1 MLSNINSVL
10 LGARKTNPDA
20 TVQVIFTGEWSLPV
34 REAEATNALVDA
46 GCDVITCHVD
56 SPKVVIQTAE
66 SRGVK
71 TCGHNASQAPLAPK
85 GFITGA
91 EYKWSTIYNEYA
103 KTLAAGGTLPNFLTG
118 GYDLDYVQNTPYGA
132 GATPEAIKAADAAK
146 VEMKAKKAY
155 YVGPLKDNTRQG
167 SDPGGRP
174 STRPTIRGS
183 TASTSSPRAS
193 SARSPEPSP
202 LSGGRGPSSPP
213 AAGFSVK
220 SAAGGA
226 GIAVTATTPTEVE
239 AAPSIVPAA
248 DIMGRIAR
256 SAEAV
261 IIPALAVLVAAALFS
276 IFLVLLGKSP
286 VTFFSLLWRGGFGT
300 SFSWQNTLVR
310 AAPLILTAL
319 CVAVPARLGMV
330 IIGGEG
336 AFVLGGFAAAAAA
349 IPFLGW
355 APPVLVMPIMVL
367 TALLT
372 GAVWIG
378 FVGVLRHYRGVNET
392 ISSLLLYYIAVAIMN
407 FFVDGALRDPTNPNK
422 PSTKP
427 IGDAN
432 MVGNIPGTEVHW
444 GLVAGIVLAIAL
456 WVLMNR
462 TKFGFAA
469 RITGGNVRAARAQGL
484 PVGRLVVISCAIAG
498 ACAGLAGYFEV
509 AAVQGRANASIAAG
523 YGFTGILVAFLAK
536 QNPLAIIPVS
546 IFLGGIAAAGGLIQR
561 RMGLPD
567 ATVSVLQGLMFV
579 VLLVSDTFYGRFK
592 FFRSKDSTQ

>member
-1 MLSNINSVL
+1 M
-10 LGARKTNPDA
+10 
-20 TVQVIFTGEWSLPV
+20 
-34 REAEATNALVDA
+34 
-46 GCDVITCHVD
+46 
-56 SPKVVIQTAE
+56 
-66 SRGVK
+66 
-71 TCGHNASQAPLAPK
+71 
-85 GFITGA
+85 
-91 EYKWSTIYNEYA
+91 
-103 KTLAAGGTLPNFLTG
+103 
-118 GYDLDYVQNTPYGA
+118 
-132 GATPEAIKAADAAK
+132 
-146 VEMKAKKAY
+146 
-155 YVGPLKDNTRQG
+155 
-167 SDPGGRP
+167 
-174 STRPTIRGS
+174 
-183 TASTSSPRAS
+183 
-193 SARSPEPSP
+193 
-202 LSGGRGPSSPP
+202 
-213 AAGFSVK
+213 
-220 SAAGGA
+220 
-226 GIAVTATTPTEVE
+226 TATTPTDVEVPP
-239 AAPSIVPAA
+239 AAVPAA
-248 DIMGRIAR
+248 DIMGRVAR

-261 IIPALAVLVAAALFS
+261 IIPALAVLAAAALFS
-276 IFLVLLGKSP
+276 IFLILLGKSP

-300 SFSWQNTLVR
+300 AFSWQNTLVR
-310 AAPLILTAL
+310 SAPLILTAL

-336 AFVLGGFAAAAAA
+336 AFVIGGFASAAVAL
-349 IPFLGW
+349 PFIGW
-355 APPVLVMPIMVL
+355 ASPWLVMPAMAL
-367 TALLT
+367 TALIS

-392 ISSLLLYYIAVAIMN
+392 ISGLLLYYIAVALMN

-427 IGDAN
+427 IGEAN

-536 QNPLAIIPVS
+536 QNPLAIVPVS

-579 VLLVSDTFYGRFK
+579 VLLVSDTLYGRFA
-592 FFRSKDSTQ
+592 FFRSKDDTR